1 MGFIN
6 DELSPTSNVD
16 NVALVGDE
24 YVSQVRTFG
33 ALGYTP
39 QRICSLL
46 GLRGKEKLALTVR
59 ITLVGDVYYD
69 AYNNGRAL
77 GEYNIDAELAKK
89 AESGDIDAINTINT
103 LEERKNLRVELDLRK
118 QLFGV

>member
-1 MGFIN
+1 MK
-6 DELSPTSNVD
+6 DELTSTSKADKVTQI
-16 NVALVGDE
+16 GEE
-24 YVSQVRTFG
+24 YVSQVRTFS

-46 GLRGKEKLALTVR
+46 GLRGKQKIALVIR
-59 ITLVGDVYYD
+59 ISLPGDIYYD
-69 AYNNGRAL
+69 AYDNGRAL

-89 AESGDIDAINTINT
+89 AESGEIDAIKT

-118 QLFGV
+118 QLFGI